1 MNAKIWA
8 SRALGAAFV
17 LGTGVA
23 AALWYAALTA
33 RCEGFGCLG
42 VGAMI
47 GMAFM
52 VHLACVILGGVL
64 IELQRRE
71 GRVSRPLLV
80 FEVLHLMP
88 VVWFGGRM
96 ALA

>member
-1 MNAKIWA
+1 MVWA
-8 SRALGAAFV
+8 RRLLGIAFV

-64 IELQRRE
+64 LALQRRS
-71 GRVSRPLLV
+71 GRMSKLLLGV
-80 FEVLHLMP
+80 EVIHLLP
-88 VVWFGGRM
+88 VVWFTGRM